1 MFKSPEYG
9 TWDVYATISGNKVD
23 TDYHDDI
30 DDYPPYWIIQV
41 LEEHKYYTISAFS
54 KRDDLNFSFQKTDF
68 IEDTNNK
75 TQSEEAKLEKLKQLY
90 EKGIIDENEYKAARL
105 KALGL

>member
-1 MFKSPEYG
+1 M
-9 TWDVYATISGNKVD
+9 VD
-23 TDYHDDI
+23 MRV
-30 DDYPPYWIIQV
+30 QV

-90 EKGIIDENEYKAARL
+90 EKGSIDENEYKAARL

>member
-1 MFKSPEYG
+1 M
-9 TWDVYATISGNKVD
+9 
-23 TDYHDDI
+23 
-30 DDYPPYWIIQV
+30 

-54 KRDDLNFSFQKTDF
+54 KGDDLNFSFQKTDF

-105 KALGL
+105 KVLGL